1 MTDYVTWIRDLS
13 SVTVSGDQ
21 VGKWRGW
28 AGEASSLR
36 LLDQLDQSKPGG
48 ARTIWLSLAC

>member
-36 LLDQLDQSKPGG
+36 LLDKLDESKPGG